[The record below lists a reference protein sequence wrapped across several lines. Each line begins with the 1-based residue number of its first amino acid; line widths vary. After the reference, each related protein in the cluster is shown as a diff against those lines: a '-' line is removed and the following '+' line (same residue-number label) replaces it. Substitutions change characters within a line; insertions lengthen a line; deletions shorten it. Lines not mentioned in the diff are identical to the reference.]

1 MKWEPDDFVLE
12 KSSVW
17 SFPER
22 GNWATHD
29 SKYRGNCS
37 PYVVRNLLLRYS
49 KEGDWILDQFAGGG
63 TSLVE
68 AKLLGRNA
76 IGADINPKAVDRCKE
91 KIAFKYGDA
100 KIEVREAD
108 ARKLNFVKDASV
120 DFICTHP
127 PYVDIIKYSDGIEG
141 DFSLL
146 DYTSFLNAM
155 EQAAEETF
163 RILKKG
169 NYFAF
174 IIGDIRQNGSVR
186 PLGFDTMKIF
196 EKAGFKLKE
205 IIIKQQ
211 HNCKMTDKWEKISI
225 DKNFFLLAHEYVF
238 ILKKIERYTKD
249 KWKSNLVF

>member
-1 MKWEPDDFVLE
+1 MKWEPDDFELE

-22 GNWATHD
+22 GNWATND

-76 IGADINPKAVDRCKE
+76 IGTDINPAALDRCKE
-91 KIAFKYGDA
+91 KTEFEYGDA

-108 ARKLNFVKDASV
+108 ARTLDFVKDSSV

-127 PYVDIIKYSDGIEG
+127 PYADIIKYSDGISG
-141 DFSLL
+141 DISLL
-146 DYTSFLNAM
+146 DYNGFLEAM
-155 EQAAEETF
+155 EQVAYEAY
-163 RILKKG
+163 RVLKKEK
-169 NYFAF
+169 YCAF
-174 IIGDIRQNGSVR
+174 VIGDIRQKGSVR
-186 PLGFDTMKIF
+186 SLGFDTMKVF
-196 EKAGFKLKE
+196 ENAGFKLKE

-211 HNCKMTDKWEKISI
+211 HNCKMTKKWEKISI
-225 DKNFFLLAHEYVF
+225 EKNFFLLAHEYVF
-238 ILKKIERYTKD
+238 ILKK
-249 KWKSNLVF
+249 

>member
-1 MKWEPDDFVLE
+1 MKWEPDDFELE

-76 IGADINPKAVDRCKE
+76 IGTDINPSALNRCKE
-91 KIAFKYGDA
+91 KIAFEYGNA
-100 KIEVREAD
+100 KIEVRKAD
-108 ARKLNFVKDASV
+108 ARTLDFVKDSSV

-127 PYVDIIKYSDGIEG
+127 PYADIIKYSDGISG
-141 DFSLL
+141 DISLL
-146 DYTSFLNAM
+146 DYDGFLEAM
-155 EQAAEETF
+155 EQVANEAY
-163 RILKKG
+163 RVLKKG
-169 NYFAF
+169 KYCAF
-174 IIGDIRQNGSVR
+174 VIGDIRQKGSVR
-186 PLGFDTMKIF
+186 PLGFDTMRVF
-196 EKAGFKLKE
+196 EDAGFKLKE
-205 IIIKQQ
+205 IVIKQQ
-211 HNCKMTDKWEKISI
+211 HNCKMTRKWEQISI
-225 DKNFFLLAHEYVF
+225 EKNFFLLAHEYVF
-238 ILKKIERYTKD
+238 ILKK
-249 KWKSNLVF
+249 